1 MFETQCLVSNHNATE
16 RNWQSAGVF
25 DILRDAQI
33 RAEVGCQSYRWRIM
47 NLYTEQFSVL
57 DWIDD
62 ENDAD
67 CCIPSWTEFSE

>member
-1 MFETQCLVSNHNATE
+1 MFETQCLISNHNVTK

-33 RAEVGCQSYRWRIM
+33 LGEVSCQSYRYRIV
-47 NLYTEQFSVL
+47 NESGLISVL

-67 CCIPSWTEFSE
+67 YCIPSWTEFSE